1 MVKQDVRFHDEDL
14 GVGDL
19 CFCVD
24 QPLSV
29 VADSAHDGGDG
40 DDDVY

>member
-1 MVKQDVRFHDEDL
+1 MEKQDVRFQDEVL

-29 VADSAHDGGDG
+29 VADSAHDGDG
-40 DDDVY
+40 DDGVY